1 MKKLDFRSLVP
12 YLVPVLVILLC
23 NIVYFLP
30 QFSGKEV
37 EQGDIIQYK
46 GMAKEAIDFEKSTGE
61 DALWTNSMFGGMPTY
76 QINTKN
82 KGNLLGY
89 VDRVF
94 NLGLKRPA
102 GMFIAGMLGFYLL
115 LLLLGVNPW
124 LSMIGALFF
133 GLSTNNLILYEA
145 GHVTKLRTI
154 MYGAPA
160 LAGMILVYKQKYLI
174 GGSVFALFLGI
185 NIFANHPQMTYY
197 LGFVMLIFGLIYLI
211 SAIRSKTLVLFLKST
226 LVIAVAGVL
235 AVGASTSQL
244 WTTYEY
250 SNSTMRGKPIL
261 TASGGNV
268 TSSSET
274 DGLEWSYAMS
284 WSIGAKDLLASFIP
298 KAVGGGSGEW
308 VDKDSYFSKKMQI
321 RKDIQIPTYWGDLPF
336 TSGPSYF
343 GAIVIFLFL
352 FGAFV
357 VKGEVKWWLVASV
370 VLTFL
375 LAMGKNF
382 PILNQTLYDYFP
394 LFNKFRTPNSVLS
407 ITAILLPILA
417 ILGLSELVKNTDKQ
431 KFLKPLYIS
440 FGVLASL
447 CVFLYL
453 FGTSFFSFSGK
464 SDANYEQFIDVL
476 IEQRKLML
484 KSSALN
490 TLLLISL
497 VAGLIWAFIKSKINT
512 TTLLIGVGL
521 IGVGDLFINGKS
533 YLSERNFVS
542 IKQYQ
547 QNFSPRPVDT
557 QILQDNDPN
566 FRVYDATINTFNSSK
581 SSYFHKTIGGYHA
594 AKLQR
599 FQDIIDR
606 HISKDNQNVLNMLNT
621 KYYIVTKGE
630 GEESV
635 IRNPAALGNAWFV
648 NNIIKV
654 SDANAEIDSLSN
666 FDPAGDVIIHE
677 EFADYVQG
685 LSLSKNGDIS
695 LTKYTP
701 NRLEYTVDTQG
712 DQFAVF
718 SEIWYGPNKGWQASI
733 DGQPVDHIRVNY
745 LLRGLKVPSGQ
756 HQIVFEFVPKS
767 FFTGAKIAFIC
778 SLLILLLSGFTLY
791 SIVMGNLKEVGDE
804 L

>member
-12 YLVPVLVILLC
+12 YLIPVLVIILC

-94 NLGLKRPA
+94 NLGLNRPA

-124 LSMIGALFF
+124 LSMLGALFF

-211 SAIRSKTLVLFLKST
+211 SAIRSKTLVPFLKST
-226 LVIAVAGVL
+226 LVIAVAGIL

-261 TASGGNV
+261 TASDGNV

-321 RKDIQIPTYWGDLPF
+321 RKDMQIPTYWGDLPF

-440 FGVLASL
+440 FGVLAGL
-447 CVFLYL
+447 CMFLYL
-453 FGTSFFSFSGK
+453 FGSSFFSFSGK

-476 IEQRKLML
+476 IEQRKQML

-490 TLLLISL
+490 TFMLISV
-497 VAGLIWAFIKSKINT
+497 VAGLIWAFIKSKINA

-542 IKQYQ
+542 TKQYQ

-599 FQDIIDR
+599 FQDIIDK
-606 HISKDNQNVLNMLNT
+606 HISKDNQNVMNMLNT
-621 KYYIVTKGE
+621 KYYIVSKGE

-635 IRNPAALGNAWFV
+635 MRNPAALGNAWFV

-654 SDANAEIDSLSN
+654 ADANAEIDSLSN
-666 FDPAGDVIIHE
+666 FDPAGDVVIHE
-677 EFADYVQG
+677 EFADYVEG
-685 LSLSKNGDIS
+685 LNLSKNGDIS
-695 LTKYTP
+695 LTKYSP
-701 NRLEYTVDTQG
+701 NRLEYNVDTQG

-756 HQIVFEFVPKS
+756 HQIVFEFVPQS

-791 SIVMGNLKEVGDE
+791 SILMGNLKEVGDE